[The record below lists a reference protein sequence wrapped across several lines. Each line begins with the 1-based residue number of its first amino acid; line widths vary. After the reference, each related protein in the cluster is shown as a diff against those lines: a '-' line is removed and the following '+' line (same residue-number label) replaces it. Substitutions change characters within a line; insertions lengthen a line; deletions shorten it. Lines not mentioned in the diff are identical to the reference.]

1 METRWLK
8 PKCSIMNLF
17 AVSKQGFSTTPPWY
31 GAAQVDRWHPDLSLQ
46 KRKWNTCCMLDGHT
60 NTHIYIL
67 YYHTVHMLDTWH
79 ATNLLLGWIGG
90 SCPQSRMS
98 IWWTLPPVSGK
109 SPHSCV
115 NENDHSCV
123 DPHVSIH
130 MCRILPKMETQ
141 LEHCIN
147 GLHTMQYWC
156 RPNVPSS
163 RRTKTIEQPHARLSG
178 YSVSGP
184 PVNENV

>member
-1 METRWLK
+1 MFNHESLCSFQTRLLNHSSMVRRCTSR
-8 PKCSIMNLF
+8 PMASRPQS
-17 AVSKQGFSTTPPWY
+17 SKTEMKHMLH
-31 GAAQVDRWHPDLSLQ
+31 ARWTH
-46 KRKWNTCCMLDGHT
+46 KHT
-60 NTHIYIL
+60 YIYIL
-67 YYHTVHMLDTWH
+67 YYHTVHLLDTWH
-79 ATNLLLGWIGG
+79 STNLLLGWIGG